1 MTAILDCQ
9 NLSKSFSGLKALD
22 DVSFTINELTS
33 TGLVGP
39 NGAGKTTLFSLICG
53 FLGPNTG
60 SISISGK
67 NHDSSQLKGSIG
79 ILPQDIPM
87 MNGISVSEQL
97 LLFARLQGFNKLAA
111 QQELDRIVNI
121 VKIRDII
128 KQFPETLSYG
138 QRKKIVL
145 AQALIGSPEIILLDE
160 PTSGLDPVAAS
171 DVRYTIQSLRH
182 EHTFIISSHNLD
194 EIKSVCDEVI
204 IIHKGKLIKHCR
216 IDELVGHNNVL
227 TILLE
232 HAPPP
237 ALVEALG
244 SLETVVRVE
253 PDPVKNNRI
262 SVYFQSPHPDKIQFS
277 ILECLQQHSVGIIE
291 FSRGSA
297 FTDKVVELVSGN

>member
-1 MTAILDCQ
+1 MAVILDCH

-60 SISISGK
+60 TISVSGK
-67 NHDSSQLKGSIG
+67 SNYSSQLKGSIG

-87 MNGISVSEQL
+87 MRGISVSEQL
-97 LLFARLQGFNKLAA
+97 LLFARLQGYSKQAA
-111 QQELDRIVNI
+111 QLELDRIINI

-128 KQFPETLSYG
+128 KQYPETLSYG

-145 AQALIGSPEIILLDE
+145 AQALIGNPGIILLDE

-171 DVRYTIQSLRH
+171 DVRNTIQSLRA

-194 EIKSVCDEVI
+194 EIKSVCDEII

-216 IDELVGHNNVL
+216 IDELVGQSNVL
-227 TILLE
+227 TIMLE
-232 HAPPP
+232 KAPSPG
-237 ALVEALG
+237 LVEALG
-244 SLETVVRVE
+244 SLETVTRVE
-253 PDPVKNNRI
+253 TDPVKNNRI
-262 SVYFQSPHPDKIQFS
+262 SVYFQSEQPDQVQFR
-277 ILECLQQHSVGIIE
+277 ILECLQKNSASMIE
-291 FSRGSA
+291 FSRGGT
-297 FTDKVVELVSGN
+297 FTDKVVELVSKN

>member
-1 MTAILDCQ
+1 MTALLDCH

-22 DVSFTINELTS
+22 DISFTINELTS

-60 SISISGK
+60 TISISGE

-87 MNGISVSEQL
+87 MRGISVSEQL
-97 LLFARLQGFNKLAA
+97 LLFSRLQGFSKQAA
-111 QQELDRIVNI
+111 QLELDRIINI

-145 AQALIGSPEIILLDE
+145 AQALIGNPKIILLDE
-160 PTSGLDPVAAS
+160 PTSGLDPIAAS
-171 DVRYTIQSLRH
+171 DVRNTIQSLRD

-204 IIHKGKLIKHCR
+204 IIHKGKLVKHCR

-232 HAPPP
+232 KTPSPT
-237 ALVEALG
+237 LVEALS
-244 SLETVVRVE
+244 SLDTVVRVE
-253 PDPVKNNRI
+253 SDPVRNNRI
-262 SVYFQSPHPDKIQFS
+262 SVYFQSEMPDKIQFR
-277 ILECLQQHSVGIIE
+277 ILECLQQNSASMIE
-291 FSRGSA
+291 FSRGST
-297 FTDKVVELVSGN
+297 FTDKVVELVSKN

>member
-1 MTAILDCQ
+1 MAVILDCH

-22 DVSFTINELTS
+22 NVSFTINEITS

-60 SISISGK
+60 TISISGK

-87 MNGISVSEQL
+87 MRGISVSEQL
-97 LLFARLQGFNKLAA
+97 LLFARLQGFSKQAA
-111 QQELDRIVNI
+111 QQELDRIINI

-145 AQALIGSPEIILLDE
+145 AQALIGNPKIILLDE

-171 DVRYTIQSLRH
+171 DVRNTIQSLRD

-216 IDELVGHNNVL
+216 IDELIGHNNVL
-227 TILLE
+227 TISLE
-232 HAPPP
+232 KSPSPSLIK
-237 ALVEALG
+237 ALS

-253 PDPVKNNRI
+253 SDPVKHNRI
-262 SVYFQSPHPDKIQFS
+262 SVFFQSEKPDNIQFR
-277 ILECLQQHSVGIIE
+277 ILECLQQNSASMIE
-291 FSRGSA
+291 FSRGST
-297 FTDKVVELVSGN
+297 FTDKVVELVSKS